1 MKIFFSA
8 ILLFITVISFAQ
20 NASGRGVISGKIT
33 DQKTAEELT
42 GALITI
48 ENTTSGAVS
57 DVQGNYQIKNLTP
70 NTYTLLCKS
79 MGYQSKRIT
88 GVVLNTNGVTEVNI
102 SMEEPTSQQV
112 KEVVITG
119 TIDKEKS
126 AALLAIQRN
135 SASVSDGVSAE
146 SIKKTPDK
154 TTSDV
159 LKRVSGA
166 SIQDNKFVIIRGLN
180 DRYNAAFI
188 NGAPLP
194 SSESDRKAFSF
205 DIFPANLLDNLI
217 VIKTATPDLPADF
230 AGGIINITTKSIPD
244 KNFNSFSVST
254 GFNSI
259 TTFQNGYTYQ
269 GGKYDWIGL
278 DDGKRA
284 LSKDLPSTFDMKK
297 GTINDQA
304 KAAAFMPNDWG
315 LEAYNASP
323 NLSLQYTNAHTFLI
337 RKMDFGSI
345 VALTYNNSNTFS
357 SSIRR
362 DFDNAGPD
370 GKSQQQF
377 ELTDKNYSQQILA
390 GVLGN
395 FALRINE
402 NNTISFKNLINVNT
416 DDKVTKRNGIREFES
431 TPQLLE
437 RSSSRWFTENK
448 MYSGQLTGNHL
459 IGSKKLMLHW
469 IGSMSNINRN
479 IPNLRRMLYTMPSA
493 SADPGEPAP
502 TFIASIPISGSTP
515 TTGGNIFYSNNR
527 ENIYSFNTDMTL
539 PLRQK
544 KGNVSNT
551 LKLGGG
557 YQYRNRDFNVR
568 QLGLTQY
575 KIVGGGISFDQS
587 LLLLPEDEIFALQN
601 RGVLSNGKGGFKL
614 EEQTKFNDSY
624 KANSNLANG
633 FMMFD
638 TRIKE
643 KFRFVYGVRVEDFK
657 MTLKT
662 AEDDGT
668 PIDTSFKKVDILPS
682 FSFIY
687 SVTKFQNLRLC
698 YSNTVSRP
706 EYREIAPFGFY
717 DFVTNFTTRG
727 NPSLKRASI
736 ANFDL
741 RYEVY
746 PSKGQLFSVS
756 LFYKAFRD
764 AIEQVTVANT
774 TPEINFSNVDKAKNY
789 GMELEVRLL
798 MSTIFNTA
806 ESNTVLN
813 NFTLYSNLAL
823 IKSDI
828 SVVDVQGSLPEK
840 RPLQGQ
846 SPFIINS
853 GIQYSNDIKNFS
865 AALSFNLIGRRIAI
879 VGNSIEPNVWEDG
892 RSIIDFQLAKTFLK
906 KKNLEVK
913 INFKDGLAQKQI
925 FYQDINK
932 NKTFDAKSDN
942 IISEVNNGRV
952 VSVGAAYKF

>member
-8 ILLFITVISFAQ
+8 ILLLHITFCIAQ
-20 NASGRGVISGKIT
+20 NNSQRGVISGKIT
-33 DQKTAEELT
+33 DQKTAEELP
-42 GALITI
+42 GAIITI
-48 ENTTSGAVS
+48 ENATTGAVS
-57 DVQGNYQIKNLTP
+57 DVQGNYQIKNLIA

-79 MGYQSKRIT
+79 MGYQSKRVT
-88 GVVLNTNGVTEVNI
+88 GVILNLNGVTEVNI
-102 SMEEPTSQQV
+102 SMEEPTSLQV

-119 TIDKEKS
+119 TMDKEKS
-126 AALLAIQRN
+126 ATLLAIQRN

-205 DIFPANLLDNLI
+205 DIFPANLLDNLL

-244 KNFNSFSVST
+244 KNFNSFSIST
-254 GFNSI
+254 GYNSI

-269 GGKYDWIGL
+269 GGTYDWIGI
-278 DDGKRA
+278 DNGKRA
-284 LSKDLPSTFDMKK
+284 LPQGLPTTFEMKK

-304 KAAAFMPNDWG
+304 NAAAFMPNDWG
-315 LEAYNASP
+315 LKTFNALP
-323 NLSLQYTNAHTFLI
+323 NLSLQYTNAHNFKLG
-337 RKMDFGSI
+337 KMDFGSI
-345 VALTYNNSNTFS
+345 VGLTYNNANTFS

-362 DFDNAGPD
+362 DFDNTGSD

-377 ELTDKNYSQQILA
+377 ELTDKNYSNHILA

-395 FALRINE
+395 FALRMDE
-402 NNTISFKNLINVNT
+402 NNTLSFKNLINVNT

-437 RSSSRWFTENK
+437 RSSSRWYTENK
-448 MYSGQLTGNHL
+448 MYSGQVIGTHL
-459 IGSKKLMLHW
+459 LGSKKIMLHW
-469 IGSMSNINRN
+469 ISSMSNINRN

-493 SADPGEPAP
+493 GVDPGEPAP
-502 TFIASIPISGSTP
+502 AYIASIPISGSTP

-527 ENIYSFNTDMTL
+527 ENIYSFNTDVTL
-539 PLRQK
+539 PMNFK
-544 KGNVSNT
+544 KGNVKNA

-557 YQYRNRDFNVR
+557 YQFRNRDFNVR
-568 QLGLTQY
+568 QLGFTQY
-575 KIVGGGISFDQS
+575 KIVGGGIAFDQS
-587 LLLLPEDEIFALQN
+587 LLLLSEDEIFSPQH
-601 RGVLSNGKGGFKL
+601 RGILDNGKGGFKL
-614 EEQTKFNDSY
+614 EEQTKLNDSY
-624 KANSNLANG
+624 KANSNLSNA
-633 FMMFD
+633 FVMFD
-638 TRIKE
+638 TRIKDR
-643 KFRFVYGVRVEDFK
+643 FRFVYGVRIESFK
-657 MTLKT
+657 MTLHT
-662 AEDDGT
+662 AEDDGA
-668 PIDTSFKKVDILPS
+668 PIDTSFKKVDVLPS
-682 FSFIY
+682 FNFIY
-687 SVTKFQNLRLC
+687 SITKFQNLRLC

-727 NPSLKRASI
+727 NPALKRASI

-746 PSKGQLFSVS
+746 PSKGQLFSAS
-756 LFYKAFRD
+756 LFYKSFRD

-798 MSTIFNTA
+798 MSTIFNTT
-806 ESNTVLN
+806 ESNTILN

-853 GIQYSNDIKNFS
+853 GIQYGNEIKNFT

-879 VGNSIEPNVWEDG
+879 VGNAIEPNVWEDG
-892 RSIIDFQLAKTFLK
+892 RSIIDFQLSKTFLK
-906 KKNLEVK
+906 GNNLEVK
-913 INFKDGLAQKQI
+913 INLKDGLAQKQI

-932 NKTFDAKSDN
+932 NKTFDSQSDN
-942 IISEVNNGRV
+942 VISEVNNGRI

>member
-57 DVQGNYQIKNLTP
+57 DVQGNYQIKNLIP

-304 KAAAFMPNDWG
+304 KAASFMPNDWG
-315 LEAYNASP
+315 LKTYNASP
-323 NLSLQYTNAHTFLI
+323 NMSLQYTNAHSFNLG
-337 RKMDFGSI
+337 KMDFGSI
-345 VALTYNNSNTFS
+345 VGLTYNSANTFS